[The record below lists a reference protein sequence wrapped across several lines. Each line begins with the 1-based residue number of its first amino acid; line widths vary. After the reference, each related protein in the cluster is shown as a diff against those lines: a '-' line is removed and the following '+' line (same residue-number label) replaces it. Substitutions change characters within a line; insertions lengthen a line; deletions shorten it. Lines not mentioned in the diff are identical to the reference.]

1 MGHIG
6 ALLPWRQ
13 GARIGTFG
21 DSLMS
26 HSYPASAPAPPV
38 ELPRVLTLRDLVLFN
53 IVAILSLRW
62 TATAAAAG
70 PSSLT
75 LWVLAGL
82 LFFIPQGLAV
92 THLAARYPHEGG
104 IYSWTKRAFGE
115 GHGFLCGWCYW
126 VNNILYY
133 PNLLM
138 STAVIG
144 TYMIGRGD
152 TALMDDWTYI
162 LLATLT
168 ALWLAVWLNVI
179 GLKTGRWLQ
188 NAGALGTYIPGAV
201 LVGFGLHAALTRGS
215 ATPITLDTITPHFGD
230 MSALNLW
237 ASIAF
242 AYAGLELSAVMGD
255 EIKEPRRNLPRSIY
269 VAGPL
274 IAFLY
279 IAGSASVLW
288 LVPSTEVHV
297 VSGFFQAMAAGARD
311 FGGLAWI
318 IPIAATF
325 YVLGN
330 IGGIGAWLTGP
341 ARVAFVIGLDR
352 YFPPAFGRVHPRW
365 KTPYV
370 VILTQ
375 GVLATVFLL
384 LSLIGRGTTVEKGY
398 LIVLDTMLLI
408 YFIPYIYLFTCY
420 LVVRLR
426 ETATHSRPW
435 YGGKAGSAVMGV
447 SGLLLTLGAMVVAT
461 IPPGDTAEPWLF
473 RLKVI
478 GGAALFVI
486 VGGVVY
492 WRGRSRAR

>member
-1 MGHIG
+1 
-6 ALLPWRQ
+6 
-13 GARIGTFG
+13 
-21 DSLMS
+21 MS
-26 HSYPASAPAPPV
+26 TISPSPPVPQHV

-53 IVAILSLRW
+53 IVAVLSLRW

-82 LFFIPQGLAV
+82 FFFIPQGLAV
-92 THLAARYPHEGG
+92 SHLSTRFPREGG
-104 IYSWTKRAFGE
+104 IYVWTKEAFGE

-126 VNNILYY
+126 INNILYY

-152 TALMDDWTYI
+152 TSLMENWTYI
-162 LLATLT
+162 LLTTL
-168 ALWLAVWLNVI
+168 ASLWLAVWLNVV

-188 NAGALGTYIPGAV
+188 NVGALGTYIPGAV
-201 LVGFGLHAALTRGS
+201 LIGFGLHAVLTRGP
-215 ATPITLDTITPHFGD
+215 ATPITLDSITPNLKD

-242 AYAGLELSAVMGD
+242 AYAGLELCAVMGD
-255 EIKEPRRNLPRSIY
+255 EVKDPRRTLPRSIY
-269 VAGPL
+269 IAAPF

-279 IAGSASVLW
+279 IAGTASVLW
-288 LVPSTEVHV
+288 LVPSSEVHV

-311 FGGLAWI
+311 LGGLGWI
-318 IPIAATF
+318 IPVAATF

-330 IGGIGAWLTGP
+330 VGGIGAWLTGP

-370 VILTQ
+370 AILTQ
-375 GVLATVFLL
+375 AVLATIFLM
-384 LSLIGRGTTVEKGY
+384 LSVLGKGTTVEKAY
-398 LIVLDTMLLI
+398 LILLDTMLLI
-408 YFIPYIYLFTCY
+408 YFIPYIYLFVCY
-420 LVVRLR
+420 LVVRLK
-426 ETATHSRPW
+426 ETVPE
-435 YGGKAGSAVMGV
+435 GSAWHAGNATAWVIGL
-447 SGLLLTLGAMVVAT
+447 SGLLLTLGAMLVAT
-461 IPPGDTAEPWLF
+461 IPPTDTADPWLF

-478 GGAALFVI
+478 GGAALFVFL
-486 VGGVVY
+486 GGVIY
-492 WRGRSRAR
+492 WRGRRSSL

>member
-1 MGHIG
+1 
-6 ALLPWRQ
+6 
-13 GARIGTFG
+13 
-21 DSLMS
+21 MS
-26 HSYPASAPAPPV
+26 TISTVAPTAPPRV

-53 IVAILSLRW
+53 IVAVLSLRW

-92 THLAARYPHEGG
+92 SHLSTRFPHEGG
-104 IYSWTKRAFGE
+104 IYSWTKQAFGE
-115 GHGFLCGWCYW
+115 GHGFMCGWCYW
-126 VNNILYY
+126 INNILYY

-152 TALMDDWTYI
+152 TRLMDNWTYI
-162 LLATLT
+162 LIATLT
-168 ALWLAVWLNVI
+168 ALWLAVWLNVV

-188 NAGALGTYIPGAV
+188 NFGALGTYIPGAV
-201 LVGFGLHAALTRGS
+201 LIGFGLHAVLTRGP
-215 ATPITLDTITPHFGD
+215 ATPITLETITPNLRD

-242 AYAGLELSAVMGD
+242 AYAGLELCAVMGD
-255 EIKEPRRNLPRSIY
+255 EIQNPRRTLPRSIY
-269 VAGPL
+269 IAAPF

-279 IAGSASVLW
+279 IAGTASVLW
-288 LVPSTEVHV
+288 LVPSSEVHV

-311 FGGLAWI
+311 LGGLGWI
-318 IPIAATF
+318 IPVAAAL

-330 IGGIGAWLTGP
+330 VGGVGAWLTGP

-375 GVLATVFLL
+375 GVLATVFLM
-384 LSLIGRGTTVEKGY
+384 LSVLGRGTTVEKAY
-398 LIVLDTMLLI
+398 LIVLDTMLLV
-408 YFIPYIYLFTCY
+408 YFIPYIYLFICY
-420 LVVRLR
+420 VVVRLK
-426 ETATHSRPW
+426 EPSDEPAPW
-435 YGGKAGSAVMGV
+435 HGGRIASALVGLA
-447 SGLLLTLGAMVVAT
+447 GLLLTLGAMVVAT
-461 IPPGDTAEPWLF
+461 IPPTDTPDPWTF

-478 GGAALFVI
+478 GGAALFVVI
-486 VGGVVY
+486 GGLVY
-492 WRGRSRAR
+492 WRGRRMAR

>member
-1 MGHIG
+1 MTTI
-6 ALLPWRQ
+6 
-13 GARIGTFG
+13 AR
-21 DSLMS
+21 
-26 HSYPASAPAPPV
+26 PAATAPPHV
-38 ELPRVLTLRDLVLFN
+38 ELPRILTLRDVVLFN

-70 PSSLT
+70 PSSLS
-75 LWVLAGL
+75 LWVIAGL

-92 THLAARYPHEGG
+92 SHLATRFPQEGG
-104 IYSWTKRAFGE
+104 VYAWTKRAFGE
-115 GHGFLCGWCYW
+115 GHGFMCGWCYW

-152 TALMDDWTYI
+152 TSLMENWTYI
-162 LLATLT
+162 LIATLT

-188 NAGALGTYIPGAV
+188 NFGALGTYIPGVV
-201 LVGFGLHAALTRGS
+201 LIGFGLHAALTRGP
-215 ATPITLDTITPHFGD
+215 ATPITLESITPHFRD

-242 AYAGLELSAVMGD
+242 AYAGLELCAVMGD
-255 EIKEPRRNLPRSIY
+255 EIKNPRRTLPRSIY
-269 VAGPL
+269 IAAPF

-279 IAGSASVLW
+279 IAGTASVLW
-288 LVPSTEVHV
+288 LVPSSDVHV
-297 VSGFFQAMAAGARD
+297 VSGFFQAIAAGARD
-311 FGGLAWI
+311 LGGLAWI
-318 IPIAATF
+318 IPVAATL

-330 IGGIGAWLTGP
+330 VGGIGAWLTGP

-375 GVLATVFLL
+375 GVLATIFLM
-384 LSLIGRGTTVEKGY
+384 LSVLGRGTTVEKAY

-408 YFIPYIYLFTCY
+408 YFIPYIYLFVCY
-420 LVVRLR
+420 LVMRLK
-426 ETATHSRPW
+426 ENAPEPSPW
-435 YGGKAGSAVMGV
+435 HGGKAATWAIGL
-447 SGLLLTLGAMVVAT
+447 SGLLLTLGAMLVAT
-461 IPPGDTAEPWLF
+461 IPPTDTADPWLF

-478 GGAALFVI
+478 GGAGLFVLI
-486 VGGVVY
+486 GGVVY
-492 WRGRSRAR
+492 WRGRRATR

>member
-1 MGHIG
+1 
-6 ALLPWRQ
+6 
-13 GARIGTFG
+13 
-21 DSLMS
+21 MS
-26 HSYPASAPAPPV
+26 AVPQSVPAAELHV
-38 ELPRVLTLRDLVLFN
+38 DLPRVLTLRDVVLFN
-53 IVAILSLRW
+53 IVAVLSLRW

-92 THLAARYPHEGG
+92 SYLGTRFPREGG
-104 IYSWTKRAFGE
+104 IYVWTKQAFGE

-126 VNNILYY
+126 INNILYY

-152 TALMDDWTYI
+152 TGLMENWTYI
-162 LLATLT
+162 LLSTLA
-168 ALWLAVWLNVI
+168 ALWVAVGLNVV

-188 NAGALGTYIPGAV
+188 NIGALGTYVPGAV
-201 LVGFGLHAALTRGS
+201 LIGFGVHALLTRGP
-215 ATPITLDTITPHFGD
+215 ATPINLETIIPNLRD

-242 AYAGLELSAVMGD
+242 AYAGLELCSVMGD
-255 EIKEPRRNLPRSIY
+255 EVKDPRRTLSRAIY
-269 VAGPL
+269 IAAPF

-279 IAGSASVLW
+279 IAGTASVLW
-288 LVPSTEVHV
+288 LVPSSEVHV

-311 FGGLAWI
+311 LGGLGWI
-318 IPIAATF
+318 IPLAATF

-330 IGGIGAWLTGP
+330 VGGIGAWLTGP

-370 VILTQ
+370 AILTQ
-375 GVLATVFLL
+375 AVLATVFLL
-384 LSLIGRGTTVEKGY
+384 LSVLGKGTTVERAY
-398 LIVLDTMLLI
+398 LIVLDTMLLV
-408 YFIPYIYLFTCY
+408 YFIPYLYLFVCY
-420 LVVRLR
+420 LLVRLKEPELHALR
-426 ETATHSRPW
+426 
-435 YGGKAGSAVMGV
+435 GGKAGTWLVGL
-447 SGLLLTLGAMVVAT
+447 SGLLLTVGAMVVAS
-461 IPPGDTAEPWLF
+461 IPPSDTADPWLF

-478 GGAALFVI
+478 GGAALFVLL
-486 VGGVVY
+486 GGVIY
-492 WRGRSRAR
+492 WRGRRSTP

>member
-1 MGHIG
+1 
-6 ALLPWRQ
+6 
-13 GARIGTFG
+13 
-21 DSLMS
+21 MS
-26 HSYPASAPAPPV
+26 TISAAAPAPTPHV

-92 THLAARYPHEGG
+92 SHLSTRFPHEGG
-104 IYSWTKRAFGE
+104 IYFWTKQAFGE
-115 GHGFLCGWCYW
+115 GHGFICGWCYW
-126 VNNILYY
+126 INNILYY

-152 TALMDDWTYI
+152 TSLMENWTYI
-162 LLATLT
+162 LIATLT
-168 ALWLAVWLNVI
+168 ALWLAVWMNVV

-188 NAGALGTYIPGAV
+188 NVGALGTYIPGAV
-201 LVGFGLHAALTRGS
+201 LIGFGLHAALTRGS
-215 ATPITLDTITPHFGD
+215 ATPITLHSITPNLRD

-242 AYAGLELSAVMGD
+242 AYAGLELCAVMGD
-255 EIKEPRRNLPRSIY
+255 EIKDPRRSLPRSIY
-269 VAGPL
+269 IAAPF

-279 IAGSASVLW
+279 IAGTASVLW
-288 LVPSTEVHV
+288 LVPSSEVHV

-311 FGGLAWI
+311 LGGLAWI
-318 IPIAATF
+318 IPVAAAL

-330 IGGIGAWLTGP
+330 VGGIGAWLTGP

-370 VILTQ
+370 AILTQ
-375 GVLATVFLL
+375 GVLATIFLL
-384 LSLIGRGTTVEKGY
+384 LSVLGRGTTVEKAY
-398 LIVLDTMLLI
+398 LIVLDTMLLV
-408 YFIPYIYLFTCY
+408 YFIPYIYLFICY
-420 LVVRLR
+420 LVVRLK
-426 ETATHSRPW
+426 ETGPESAPW
-435 YGGKAGSAVMGV
+435 HGGKAAAVV
-447 SGLLLTLGAMVVAT
+447 IGLAGLVLTLGAMLVAT
-461 IPPGDTAEPWLF
+461 IPPTDTADPWIF

-486 VGGVVY
+486 LGGAVY
-492 WRGRSRAR
+492 WRGHRGAR